1 MVVTV
6 ETMEH
11 PIRFP
16 PGETGA
22 ECPLPDWEKLRTI
35 KRYRMECQLAGTRQF
50 PPCPQIKAYRP
61 ELLQAHAE
69 VLVNAFVNS
78 PDLGLFPGLG
88 STFGCQAIMEAIVAQ
103 SSFLPGATLLAVDER
118 QNPVASI
125 QAMSQ
130 RQEGLIMNVGV
141 VPSARGQGW
150 GKKILQA
157 SLDSMARDGL
167 ALASLEVSGGNQS
180 ALNLYRG
187 AGFRK
192 TRVQYL
198 PLQDL
203 ERPDRPG
210 FWDLPLDLW

>member
-1 MVVTV
+1 
-6 ETMEH
+6 MEQSVKRKS
-11 PIRFP
+11 IRANNTP
-16 PGETGA
+16 SGPGTDY
-22 ECPLPDWEKLRTI
+22 PLPEWEKLRTI
-35 KRYRMECQLAGTRQF
+35 KRYRMECPLTRTKTIPSNLHLKPYQT
-50 PPCPQIKAYRP
+50 
-61 ELLQAHAE
+61 EWLEAHVE
-69 VLVNAFVNS
+69 VLAQAFVDS

-88 STFGCQAIMEAIVAQ
+88 SAYGCQAIMEAIVSQ
-103 SSFLPGATLLAVDER
+103 PTFLPDATLLAVDDH

-130 RQEGLIMNVGV
+130 RQEGMIMNVGV
-141 VPSARGQGW
+141 IPAAKGKGW

-157 SLDSMARDGL
+157 SLESMARDGL
-167 ALASLEVSGGNQS
+167 SFASLEVSGD
-180 ALNLYRG
+180 NLPAISLYQG

-203 ERPDRPG
+203 NRPDRPG